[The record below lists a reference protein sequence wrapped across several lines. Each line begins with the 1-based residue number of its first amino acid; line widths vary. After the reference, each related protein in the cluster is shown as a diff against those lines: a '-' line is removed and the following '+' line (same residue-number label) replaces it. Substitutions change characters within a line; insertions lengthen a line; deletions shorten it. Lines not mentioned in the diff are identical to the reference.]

1 MRHKAHLSPSEPSHP
16 FHMKQS
22 RSLLALVAATA
33 FLAWGAVAQAQVP
46 QLINYQG
53 RVVLA
58 GTNFNS
64 PPSGL
69 FKFALVQ
76 AAGPTLVWKS
86 DGSAGNTEPAS
97 AVSLKV
103 ANGLYSVL
111 LGDTNVPNM
120 VALPSTVFTNSDIR
134 LRVWFN
140 GGSGFQQLS
149 PDQRIASV
157 GYAMIAGT
165 VPDGVITGAKL
176 ADGTVTASKLAPGAV
191 TSAALGD
198 SVDLGAT
205 NINGLL
211 NVYRTTAGTPAIKLD
226 GTGNQIS
233 VFGDDGLE
241 QARLWG
247 PSYGELLL
255 NNSLPG
261 NATAVRLTAQG
272 ATGGQLDL
280 NNTNGNVRA
289 RLEGE
294 NIGGT
299 LTLMQADG
307 SIGAILSGN
316 EGLGS
321 GALSLRNTNGSPRF
335 RAFGGPSAGSFST
348 LNETG
353 TETIAANGAG
363 NGAITL
369 RQADGSVGLNLM
381 ASNGTGGGGVTV
393 SRDDGTFAGQL
404 TVANTTHDDGF
415 LGLANRSG
423 ATRFY
428 ARASNP
434 SDSQG
439 GYVGL
444 RDAAGVQ
451 TITLDAS
458 QSGSGRI
465 TTQVLSIT
473 GGSDLS
479 ENFDVRS
486 DAEAPQ
492 PGMIVSIDP
501 KNPGELALCR
511 TAHDKRVAGIISG
524 AGGVRTGML
533 MGQSGT
539 KADGKH
545 AVALTGRVYCYV
557 DADAAGPVEPGDLIT
572 TSNTP
577 GHGMRVRDH
586 ALASGAIIGKAMTSL
601 DKGKGL
607 VLILVS
613 LQ

>member
-1 MRHKAHLSPSEPSHP
+1 
-16 FHMKQS
+16 MKQS

-33 FLAWGAVAQAQVP
+33 LLASGAIAQAQVP

-53 RVVLA
+53 RVLVA

-64 PPSGL
+64 PPLGL

-76 AAGPTLVWKS
+76 AAGPTLVWKN
-86 DGSAGNTEPAS
+86 DGSAGNTEPAA

-111 LGDTNVPNM
+111 LGDTGLANM
-120 VALPSTVFTNSDIR
+120 VPLPSSVFTKSDIR

-157 GYAMIAGT
+157 GYAMIADT
-165 VPDGVITGAKL
+165 VPDGVVTAAKL
-176 ADGTVTASKLAPGAV
+176 ADGAVTAAKLAPGAV
-191 TSAALGD
+191 TSAVLGD
-198 SVDLGAT
+198 SVDLGSASV
-205 NINGLL
+205 NGQLS
-211 NVYRTTAGTPAIKLD
+211 VYRTTAGTPAIQL
-226 GTGNQIS
+226 TGINNQIS

-247 PSYGELLL
+247 PSFGELLL

-280 NNTNGNVRA
+280 NNTNGIVRA

-294 NIGGT
+294 NVGGM
-299 LTLMQADG
+299 LTLFQADG
-307 SIGAILSGN
+307 NTGAILYGN

-321 GALSLRNTNGSPRF
+321 GALSLRNTNGSARF
-335 RAFGGPSAGSFST
+335 RALGGPSAGSFSV

-363 NGAITL
+363 NGNMTL
-369 RQADGSVGLNLM
+369 RQADGSAGLNLL

-393 SRDDGTFAGQL
+393 FRDDGTFAGQL
-404 TVANTTHDDGF
+404 TVADSTRDDGF

-423 ATRFY
+423 NNRFY
-428 ARASNP
+428 ARGSSP

-439 GYVGL
+439 GYMGL
-444 RDAAGVQ
+444 INAAGVQ

-533 MGQSGT
+533 MGQTGT

-586 ALASGAIIGKAMTSL
+586 SLASGAIIGKAMTAL

-607 VLILVS
+607 VLVLVS

>member
-1 MRHKAHLSPSEPSHP
+1 
-16 FHMKQS
+16 MKQS
-22 RSLLALVAATA
+22 HPLLPLFAAVAY
-33 FLAWGAVAQAQVP
+33 LACGSIAQAQVP

-53 RVVLA
+53 RVVVS

-64 PPSGL
+64 PPLGL

-76 AAGPTLVWKS
+76 GAGPSLVWKS
-86 DGSAGNTEPAS
+86 DGSAGNTEPAA

-111 LGDTNVPNM
+111 LGDTNIPNM
-120 VALPSTVFTNSDIR
+120 VVLPSTVFNSSDIR

-140 GGSGFQQLS
+140 GGSGFQELS

-165 VPDGVITGAKL
+165 VPDGALTSAKL
-176 ADGTVTASKLAPGAV
+176 ADGAVTAAKLAPGAV
-191 TSAALGD
+191 TSSSLGN
-198 SVDLGAT
+198 SLDLGSSLLS
-205 NINGLL
+205 GEL
-211 NVYRTTAGTPAIKLD
+211 NVYRTTSGTPAIQLN
-226 GTGNQIS
+226 GGGNQIS

-261 NATAVRLTAQG
+261 NAIAVRLTAQSS
-272 ATGGQLDL
+272 AGGQLEL
-280 NNTNGNVRA
+280 RNTNGVVRA
-289 RLEGE
+289 LLEGE
-294 NIGGT
+294 NIGGR
-299 LTLMQADG
+299 LTLMTADG
-307 SIGAILSGN
+307 NNGAVLYGN
-316 EGLGS
+316 DGEGS
-321 GALSLRNTNGSPRF
+321 GTLSLRNTNGLARF
-335 RAFGGPSAGSFST
+335 RAFGGPAAGSFSV
-348 LNETG
+348 NDEDG
-353 TETIAANGAG
+353 TETILANAAG
-363 NGAITL
+363 NGAITV
-369 RQADGSVGLNLM
+369 RQGDGSTGVIVSAN
-381 ASNGTGGGGVTV
+381 NGSGGAGVSV
-393 SRDDGTFAGQL
+393 YRDDGTFAGQL
-404 TVANTTHDDGF
+404 TVANASQDDGF
-415 LGLANRSG
+415 LGLANRAG
-423 ATRFY
+423 VNRFI

-439 GYVGL
+439 GYLGL
-444 RDAAGVQ
+444 VNAAGAQ

-486 DAEAPQ
+486 ESEVPQ

-533 MGQSGT
+533 MGQAGT

-577 GHGMRVRDH
+577 GHGMRVKDH
-586 ALASGAIIGKAMTSL
+586 SLASGAIIGKAMTAL

-607 VLILVS
+607 VLVLVS